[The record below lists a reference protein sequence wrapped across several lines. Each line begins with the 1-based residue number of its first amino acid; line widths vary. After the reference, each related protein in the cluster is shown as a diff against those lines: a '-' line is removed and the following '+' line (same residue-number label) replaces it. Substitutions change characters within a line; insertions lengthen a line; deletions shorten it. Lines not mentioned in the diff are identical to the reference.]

1 MTAMHLINR
10 LPSKVLS
17 FKSPLE
23 LLEECFPTV
32 KLKTGLPVKV
42 FGCVC
47 YVHNPKHK
55 QNKWNAKALKCVFL
69 GYSNTQKGYKVY
81 HPLTRKYI
89 VSKDVLFEEKLF
101 YYKPIGNESHREMDK
116 ILISEE
122 NQLPNDSSLDS
133 PPIDAQPT
141 NDCRSEFPQILHFT
155 DNVSSDA
162 QTFDNDRCHSSDP
175 PSAADIQVITPYPK
189 YYQRQ
194 KKGMKFVGG
203 NETTVPNEDNKYSES
218 LASIKGGDEENQNS
232 GKRGDEENQNSGKR
246 GDDLPIAL
254 RKGTRTCVRPIPFA
268 MASYLDYQKVSTQYK
283 AF

>member
-47 YVHNPKHK
+47 HVHNPKHK

-69 GYSNTQKGYKVY
+69 GYSTTQKGYKVY

-101 YYKPIGNESHREMDK
+101 YYKPMGNENHQEMDK

-122 NQLPNDSSLDS
+122 NQLTNDSSSDS
-133 PPIDAQPT
+133 PLVDAQPT
-141 NDCRSEFPQILHFT
+141 NDFRSEFP
-155 DNVSSDA
+155 
-162 QTFDNDRCHSSDP
+162 
-175 PSAADIQVITPYPK
+175 
-189 YYQRQ
+189 
-194 KKGMKFVGG
+194 
-203 NETTVPNEDNKYSES
+203 
-218 LASIKGGDEENQNS
+218 
-232 GKRGDEENQNSGKR
+232 
-246 GDDLPIAL
+246 
-254 RKGTRTCVRPIPFA
+254 
-268 MASYLDYQKVSTQYK
+268 
-283 AF
+283 

>member
-23 LLEECFPTV
+23 LLEECFPSV

-69 GYSNTQKGYKVY
+69 GYSTTQKGYKVY
-81 HPLTRKYI
+81 HPLTWKYI

-101 YYKPIGNESHREMDK
+101 YYKPMGNESHREMDK
-116 ILISEE
+116 ILISED
-122 NQLPNDSSLDS
+122 NQLTNDSSSDS
-133 PPIDAQPT
+133 PLLVDAQPT
-141 NDCRSEFPQILHFT
+141 NDFRSEFLQIPHFT
-155 DNVSSDA
+155 DNDS
-162 QTFDNDRCHSSDP
+162 CHP
-175 PSAADIQVITPYPK
+175 LPTSAANTQVIVPYTK

-194 KKGMKFVGG
+194 KKGMKLVEGK
-203 NETTVPNEDNKYSES
+203 EITIPNEDNNPSEP
-218 LASIKGGDEENQNS
+218 LASTKEGDEENQNS
-232 GKRGDEENQNSGKR
+232 GSLSSETG
-246 GDDLPIAL
+246 GDDLLIAL
-254 RKGTRTCVRPIPFA
+254 RKGIRSCVRPIPFA
-268 MASYLDYQKVSTQYK
+268 MASYLDYQKVSP
-283 AF
+283 